1 MSRTLWR
8 VRPRGERPTTVAKPK
23 ENLIANCPLLNHY
36 LGARWP
42 STTCRR
48 ISVLSLAQTAHSRL
62 AVACARCFPPP
73 CQGGPRVCRC
83 PPTRADPGQAVTLI
97 PRRVLFSGVPRR
109 RSTATCGHD
118 VGQAGRVRMAPCASR
133 SGAANLHRRGEHPQ
147 AARRRRRGQGF
158 HIHRLR
164 HTAAV
169 RWLRSEAPKPA
180 YARTPGGRPT
190 DASLARSTP
199 PSTTSFRASRPKRP
213 PNVRN
218 ALRRQFVTVTRWAC
232 GVGESRISL
241 CQSIIDFGYGLA
253 YASTVLAE

>member
-1 MSRTLWR
+1 ML
-8 VRPRGERPTTVAKPK
+8 PTTLPGGT
-23 ENLIANCPLLNHY
+23 
-36 LGARWP
+36 LGFAG
-42 STTCRR
+42 
-48 ISVLSLAQTAHSRL
+48 V
-62 AVACARCFPPP
+62 
-73 CQGGPRVCRC
+73 

-180 YARTPGGRPT
+180 YAPTPGGRPT

-199 PSTTSFRASRPKRP
+199 PSTTSFRASRP
-213 PNVRN
+213 
-218 ALRRQFVTVTRWAC
+218 
-232 GVGESRISL
+232 
-241 CQSIIDFGYGLA
+241 
-253 YASTVLAE
+253 

>member
-42 STTCRR
+42 STTCRS

-73 CQGGPRVCRC
+73 CQGALGFAAV
-83 PPTRADPGQAVTLI
+83 PPTRADPGQAVTLS
-97 PRRVLFSGVPRR
+97 PRRVRFSGGAAAAIDSHLRARRGAGWPR
-109 RSTATCGHD
+109 ADG
-118 VGQAGRVRMAPCASR
+118 PCASR

-147 AARRRRRGQGF
+147 AARRRRGGQGF

-169 RWLRSEAPKPA
+169 RWLRSEAPKP
-180 YARTPGGRPT
+180 YDGPTPGGRPT

-199 PSTTSFRASRPKRP
+199 PSTTSFRASRPKRL
-213 PNVRN
+213 PNSLS
-218 ALRRQFVTVTRWAC
+218 ALRCLSMETRRWLSPRPFRSLSRP
-232 GVGESRISL
+232 GEAPAR
-241 CQSIIDFGYGLA
+241 
-253 YASTVLAE
+253 

>member
-1 MSRTLWR
+1 VAVNDVPTYQCLVLATDGAFETSGGLRAML
-8 VRPRGERPTTVAKPK
+8 PTTLPGGT
-23 ENLIANCPLLNHY
+23 
-36 LGARWP
+36 LGFAG
-42 STTCRR
+42 
-48 ISVLSLAQTAHSRL
+48 V
-62 AVACARCFPPP
+62 
-73 CQGGPRVCRC
+73 

-169 RWLRSEAPKPA
+169 RWLRSEAPKP
-180 YARTPGGRPT
+180 YDGPTPGGRPT

-213 PNVRN
+213 PNSLS
-218 ALRRQFVTVTRWAC
+218 ALRCLSMETRRWLSPRLFRSLSRP
-232 GVGESRISL
+232 GEAPAR
-241 CQSIIDFGYGLA
+241 
-253 YASTVLAE
+253 

>member
-23 ENLIANCPLLNHY
+23 ENLIANCPLLSHY

-48 ISVLSLAQTAHSRL
+48 ISVLSLPQPAHSRL
-62 AVACARCFPPP
+62 AAACARCVPPP
-73 CQGGPRVCRC
+73 CQGGTLGFAGV

-180 YARTPGGRPT
+180 YAPTPGGRPT

-213 PNVRN
+213 PNSLS
-218 ALRRQFVTVTRWAC
+218 ALRCLSMETRRWLSPRPFRSLSRP
-232 GVGESRISL
+232 GEAPAR
-241 CQSIIDFGYGLA
+241 
-253 YASTVLAE
+253 

>member
-1 MSRTLWR
+1 MASILADIDRD
-8 VRPRGERPTTVAKPK
+8 RPQETSIADVKNVVAGPYLVSDQLGRKTEGEPDRQLPAAQPLPGRPVAVNDVPTYQCLVLATDGAFETSGGLRAMLPTTLPGGT
-23 ENLIANCPLLNHY
+23 
-36 LGARWP
+36 LGFAG
-42 STTCRR
+42 
-48 ISVLSLAQTAHSRL
+48 V
-62 AVACARCFPPP
+62 
-73 CQGGPRVCRC
+73 

-199 PSTTSFRASRPKRP
+199 PSTTSFRASRP
-213 PNVRN
+213 
-218 ALRRQFVTVTRWAC
+218 
-232 GVGESRISL
+232 
-241 CQSIIDFGYGLA
+241 
-253 YASTVLAE
+253 

>member
-48 ISVLSLAQTAHSRL
+48 ISVLSLPQTAHSRL

-73 CQGGPRVCRC
+73 CQGGTLGFAGV

-118 VGQAGRVRMAPCASR
+118 VGQAGRVRMAPVHLAAGPPTYTGAVNTLKRRAADAGVKASISTGCATPLLCA
-133 SGAANLHRRGEHPQ
+133 GC
-147 AARRRRRGQGF
+147 AAR
-158 HIHRLR
+158 HRN
-164 HTAAV
+164 
-169 RWLRSEAPKPA
+169 
-180 YARTPGGRPT
+180 RPT
-190 DASLARSTP
+190 RARRVDVQRMP
-199 PSTTSFRASRPKRP
+199 RWRAAPLRQLHLSGRH
-213 PNVRN
+213 
-218 ALRRQFVTVTRWAC
+218 ALNDRRIACRRC
-232 GVGESRISL
+232 GVSVWRRDVGCRP
-241 CQSIIDFGYGLA
+241 GLFD
-253 YASTVLAE
+253 L